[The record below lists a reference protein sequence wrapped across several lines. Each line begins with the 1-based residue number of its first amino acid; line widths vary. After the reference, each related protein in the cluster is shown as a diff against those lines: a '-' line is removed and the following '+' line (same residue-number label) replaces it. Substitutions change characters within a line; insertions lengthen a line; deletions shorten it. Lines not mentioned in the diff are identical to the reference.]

1 MISAEIFV
9 KRQETSE
16 VSAGLSATHLQATT
30 NINFHFRHLFG
41 RGESKLVIALLCC
54 SLAKSCFTLLLNKI
68 AKPKLCFQDSS
79 RVVNKCIYSLY

>member
-41 RGESKLVIALLCC
+41 RGESKLVIAL
-54 SLAKSCFTLLLNKI
+54 FVVLLQNPCL
-68 AKPKLCFQDSS
+68 
-79 RVVNKCIYSLY
+79 LYF